1 MRTLLF
7 TLLISCSLPSLA
19 GWKKFIQIPNL
30 RSIHYIN
37 EDLIIALN
45 DTAILWGN
53 QFEVESWQSQKY
65 DFNGYAP
72 MGLTSYFG
80 RKHSAA
86 YFSGLD
92 YGIMLMEKEG
102 QETDRKLYQLT
113 NRAQTLTELILP
125 AEASTKRILDLD
137 FFDEKHGMILL
148 DTTFFVTA
156 DGGLN
161 WVKKEIPLQTRETTT
176 VPYSLSLDPI
186 YLHLYPNGNGFII
199 GFRGIMVTTDYGAN
213 WKTWYTDQMSVRNKE
228 FSGQTVPYDAFFEND
243 DIYIMGPYSPYLL
256 NLSGLYKLNPSDT
269 TLTELKSST
278 DLNNGSIQFQHGI
291 FFSKD
296 NYHFY
301 NNRYYQPG
309 EETGLIPMMFSQES
323 GRFRPSLI
331 ANPGDEQ
338 LHSYLYDY
346 SWDHT
351 GHLFTDV
358 NGYINIYDNTFCEQ
372 VSLESI
378 EQLHESAVRL
388 HINNQSG
395 EDLFYPSAYLS
406 YWDSD
411 TLREAGQTQI
421 YWAAQGEDSYIDI
434 YPSDEKLIPNM
445 TYDVV
450 IANGLNSEF
459 CSYSISSDEV
469 ITSKTEPISETGIVL
484 YPNPANNYIQI
495 REMGIESGQVTIINQ
510 NGIVVLEKDL
520 TLTDEKMDISNL
532 PKGQYQITVQGTE
545 KRFSGKFIKGN

>member
-1 MRTLLF
+1 MRSLF
-7 TLLISCSLPSLA
+7 LPLLILCSLSSLA
-19 GWKKFIQIPNL
+19 GWKKFIHIPNL
-30 RSIHYIN
+30 QSVHYIDEN
-37 EDLIIALN
+37 LIIALN

-53 QFEVESWQSQKY
+53 QFEEESWQSQKY

-72 MGLTSYFG
+72 MGLTNYFG

-86 YFSGLD
+86 YFSSLD
-92 YGIMLMEKEG
+92 YGVMLMEKVG
-102 QETDRKLYQLT
+102 QETDRKLYKLT
-113 NRAQTLTELILP
+113 NRARTLTELTLP

-148 DTTFFVTA
+148 DSTFLVTA
-156 DGGLN
+156 DGGHN

-199 GFRGIMVTTDYGAN
+199 GFRGIMVTTDYGAS
-213 WKTWYTDQMSVRNKE
+213 WKTWYTDQMRVTNKE
-228 FSGQTVPYDAFFEND
+228 FSGQTVPYDAFFENE
-243 DIYIMGPYSPYLL
+243 DIFIMGSYSPYLL

-269 TLTELKSST
+269 TLTELKSSR

-331 ANPGDEQ
+331 ANPGNEQ
-338 LHSYLYDY
+338 LHNYLYDY
-346 SWDHT
+346 SMDHT

-358 NGYINIYDNTFCEQ
+358 NGFINIYDNTFCEQ

-378 EQLHESAVRL
+378 EQLHESAVHL
-388 HINNQSG
+388 HLNNQSG

-421 YWAAQGEDSYIDI
+421 YWAAQGEDSYIDV
-434 YPSDEKLIPNM
+434 YPSNEKLIPNM

-459 CSYSISSDEV
+459 CSYSIQPNAV
-469 ITSKTEPISETGIVL
+469 ITATKEPTLEIGIYI
-484 YPNPANNYIQI
+484 YPNPAGNYLHINGMENEKRLI
-495 REMGIESGQVTIINQ
+495 TIIDQ
-510 NGIVVLEKDL
+510 YGRIVLKAYSHPNKEL
-520 TLTDEKMDISNL
+520 NISNL
-532 PKGQYQITVQGTE
+532 TAGSYSITVQGID
-545 KRFSGKFIKGN
+545 KSFSGKFVKSY